1 MSVRMPKFHAPAQ
14 LTRTAKAARS
24 PLVQGCVSCAYAL
37 HSKASLQAA
46 RAYVQTSCAHV
57 IVTYTVHEARG
68 GTKRVKRSGL
78 KRNGAKRQ
86 EESIR
91 AL

>member
-57 IVTYTVHEARG
+57 IVTYTVNSIGRLQEIALLGRG
-68 GTKRVKRSGL
+68 KGDL
-78 KRNGAKRQ
+78 K
-86 EESIR
+86 
-91 AL
+91 

>member
-57 IVTYTVHEARG
+57 IVTYTVHEANSIGRLQEIAHWG
-68 GTKRVKRSGL
+68 GGRET
-78 KRNGAKRQ
+78 
-86 EESIR
+86 
-91 AL
+91 

>member
-57 IVTYTVHEARG
+57 IVT
-68 GTKRVKRSGL
+68 GL
-78 KRNGAKRQ
+78 FEGDGEGHQQYWKAAGNSAIGEGEGRP
-86 EESIR
+86 EMTT
-91 AL
+91 

>member
-57 IVTYTVHEARG
+57 IVTYTVHEAWKAAGNSAIGEGEGRPEM
-68 GTKRVKRSGL
+68 TT
-78 KRNGAKRQ
+78 
-86 EESIR
+86 
-91 AL
+91 

>member
-57 IVTYTVHEARG
+57 IVTYTSIGRLQEIALLGRG
-68 GTKRVKRSGL
+68 KGDL
-78 KRNGAKRQ
+78 K
-86 EESIR
+86 
-91 AL
+91 

>member
-57 IVTYTVHEARG
+57 IMTYTVHEASIGRLQEIALLGRG
-68 GTKRVKRSGL
+68 KGDL
-78 KRNGAKRQ
+78 K
-86 EESIR
+86 
-91 AL
+91 

>member
-57 IVTYTVHEARG
+57 IVTYTVQYWKAAGNSAIGEGEGRPEM
-68 GTKRVKRSGL
+68 TT
-78 KRNGAKRQ
+78 
-86 EESIR
+86 
-91 AL
+91 

>member
-57 IVTYTVHEARG
+57 IVTYTVLNSIGRLQEIALLGRG
-68 GTKRVKRSGL
+68 KGDL
-78 KRNGAKRQ
+78 K
-86 EESIR
+86 
-91 AL
+91 

>member
-68 GTKRVKRSGL
+68 GTKHQQYWKAAGNS
-78 KRNGAKRQ
+78 
-86 EESIR
+86 
-91 AL
+91 ALGRGKGDLR

>member
-46 RAYVQTSCAHV
+46 RAYVQTSWAHV
-57 IVTYTVHEARG
+57 IVTYTVHSIGRLQEIALLGRG
-68 GTKRVKRSGL
+68 KGDL
-78 KRNGAKRQ
+78 K
-86 EESIR
+86 
-91 AL
+91 